1 MQKDKLIILFI
12 SIILIHPIDA
22 FAISRN
28 LPRGK
33 PTSALYFG
41 FGYSFKNR
49 PAFNFQYEVR
59 NRYGNFGFRY
69 LVIPETIALI
79 PDVVP
84 IEKDYDFGLLYGRRI
99 IKFPYVSINGY
110 TGISCNTSIR
120 RGKYLHQGE
129 FISMFD
135 VYDKILD
142 RCLGVPFCLGVQYD
156 LINTN
161 KAFFF
166 SLQGNVN
173 DFSSYWAL
181 IFCYIFQ

>member
-1 MQKDKLIILFI
+1 MQKDKLIISLI
-12 SIILIHPIDA
+12 SIILIHPLEA
-22 FAISRN
+22 FAVSRN

-41 FGYSFKNR
+41 FGYSFKNK

-69 LVIPETIALI
+69 LVIPETVALF

-84 IEKDYDFGLLYGRRI
+84 IEKGYDIGLLYGRQMV
-99 IKFPYVSINGY
+99 KFPYVSIKGY
-110 TGISCNTSIR
+110 TGISYNTFIR
-120 RGKYLHQGE
+120 RGKYLGYAD
-129 FISMFD
+129 FLGISD
-135 VYDKILD
+135 VYEKILHH
-142 RCLGVPFCLGVQYD
+142 CSGVPFCLGVQYD

-166 SLQGNVN
+166 SLQGNIN
-173 DFSSYWAL
+173 SFSSYWAL
-181 IFCYIFQ
+181 IFCYVFQ